1 MHAMSHTCLVPVLQ
15 DDLKDWSKTDLSD
28 PENWPSVSFEMHVHA
43 YSGIGTGATFCV
55 DFGSGTVKPVK
66 SGEESRDEDN
76 VQDEEVDSSDEGSE
90 DIDAIA
96 RHRWD
101 LMSDG
106 EDSESADESDN
117 DDDSMGEVVESEE
130 GEGAWNEDPKKRF
143 EVPPAKDY
151 DPDSM
156 VTRVQVMYHQ
166 PHGQIVGAKEVLKRE
181 SKQEEE
187 DRVLD
192 DMESPST
199 VIAKSVVAQALAMA
213 HTSIDSGEVKIRSAR
228 SEMEEYELAVE
239 WAQASPDEALH
250 RPQGW
255 ARRANREDGMYGVTY
270 LTDEYRKEIQIMF
283 DEGAENSSK
292 KMGPA
297 EMLERLEEKFPGL
310 YRYPGEI
317 EISRAVSTMFDKQKK
332 GKKKQ
337 TEKAEKLPTEVGEKI
352 REIMAR
358 CPGQTGKFV
367 EGHVAR
373 SFNTDLKIGEWTYNR
388 KDVMAK
394 VNAWNQQ
401 AKQKKMKEEKRLL
414 IC

>member
-1 MHAMSHTCLVPVLQ
+1 
-15 DDLKDWSKTDLSD
+15 
-28 PENWPSVSFEMHVHA
+28 
-43 YSGIGTGATFCV
+43 
-55 DFGSGTVKPVK
+55 
-66 SGEESRDEDN
+66 
-76 VQDEEVDSSDEGSE
+76 
-90 DIDAIA
+90 
-96 RHRWD
+96 
-101 LMSDG
+101 
-106 EDSESADESDN
+106 
-117 DDDSMGEVVESEE
+117 
-130 GEGAWNEDPKKRF
+130 
-143 EVPPAKDY
+143 VPPAKDY

-166 PHGQIVGAKEVLKRE
+166 PYGQIVGAKEVLKRE
-181 SKQEEE
+181 SKQQEE

-228 SEMEEYELAVE
+228 SEMEEYELAVD
-239 WAQASPDEALH
+239 WAQALPDEALH